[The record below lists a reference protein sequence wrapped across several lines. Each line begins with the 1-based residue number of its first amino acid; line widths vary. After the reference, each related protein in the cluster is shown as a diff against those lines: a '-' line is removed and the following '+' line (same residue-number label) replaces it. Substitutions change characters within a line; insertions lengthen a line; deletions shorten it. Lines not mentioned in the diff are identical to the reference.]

1 MNYRIREFREAL
13 IALTNDYDDIPLE
26 AKYMALQLVTNKV
39 TEMAND
45 AVLKEVEECKKRTV
59 E

>member
-13 IALTNDYDDIPLE
+13 IALTNEYDDIPLE

-39 TEMAND
+39 IELANV
-45 AVLKEVEECKKRTV
+45 AAMQELEENNAESV
-59 E
+59 